1 MGYWKKDNKE
11 TEQENKMVKETIK
24 DVLEYPIAV
33 MPERKITKE
42 TCKKFGVRMAISE
55 QDGKTPVAYYFP
67 YYDSKGKLSGYKKRD
82 LTLDKHEKYHFTTI
96 GKVGVDCKL
105 FGQTVAES
113 IEQKRKNLVYVEG
126 ELDQLS
132 TYQAMKEQVKGTK
145 WEAMEPFVV
154 SISCG
159 TANAVEATLHNEGF
173 IRSFDS
179 LSLMFDNDSS
189 TDAEK
194 KKNIVRGKEAT
205 EAVASALVG
214 TGITL
219 CTIELPNQYKDAS
232 DMLVAGEGD
241 SLAKIVQ
248 FGKKAYTAEKIVR
261 ASDIN
266 FEDLIAPQPEGI
278 YVDCFPELNRKIH
291 GFRTRELVVLTS
303 PSNVGKCH
311 GKGQEILMADL
322 STKKVED
329 IVVGDKV
336 MGATGQARTVLSLHK
351 GVDDIYKV
359 TPKKG
364 LPYTVNSKHLLV
376 LQSNDNVP
384 KRGLTKNGTLTM
396 SAKEFHDLPKH
407 YREHVLSGVRATLT
421 EFGSGYN
428 KEAYILGLWLA
439 EGTSSKPQFCL
450 ANKDKELHE
459 ILLEYAKEQGYR
471 VNISPTN
478 LRETTTAYDL
488 AGGMLVKLR
497 DKWGVL
503 ENKHIPK
510 EFMNADYQTRLE
522 LLAGFLDGD
531 GYLTSGGFEL
541 TLKKNQLVKD
551 IVKLAMTLGLSV
563 TYKDKF
569 CKCQN
574 FDGDWYTRI
583 HIFGGAD
590 KIPNKLLRKKAAN
603 KPIRN
608 QNRVGLDI
616 ELVGKGEYYGF
627 EVDGDHLYCLPDMQ
641 ITHNSTVCAMF
652 ANTFI
657 AAGERV
663 GMIFLEETNKQT
675 LQRAVAS
682 KLKVNYNKFKN
693 DPLACATKEKIK
705 QAYDEIANDDKLIM
719 LGHFGSLPISEL
731 MNKIRHMHLVEGCS
745 YIVLDHLSVVISG
758 SHIEN
763 ERKELD
769 IVMTELAAFCAAND
783 VCIIAVSHIN
793 RSAAEQF
800 KPPKGKEDEPFW
812 VTISKEQMRGS
823 AALEQLAFIVLG
835 LEPQIMPDRSRGNVR
850 LTVLKNRPWGI
861 LGVADEFSIDEDTWE
876 VKLANKEYGKEF
888 S

>member
-1 MGYWKKDNKE
+1 MGYWKKDIKE
-11 TEQENKMVKETIK
+11 IEQESKMVKETIK

-113 IEQKRKNLVYVEG
+113 IEQKRKNLIYVEG

-248 FGKKAYTAEKIVR
+248 FGKKAYTAEKIVHAR
-261 ASDIN
+261 DIE

-278 YVDCFPELNRKIH
+278 YTECFPELDKKIH
-291 GFRTRELVVLTS
+291 GFRTRELVLLTS
-303 PSNVGKCH
+303 PTNVGK
-311 GKGQEILMADL
+311 
-322 STKKVED
+322 ST
-329 IVVGDKV
+329 I
-336 MGATGQARTVLSLHK
+336 
-351 GVDDIYKV
+351 
-359 TPKKG
+359 
-364 LPYTVNSKHLLV
+364 
-376 LQSNDNVP
+376 
-384 KRGLTKNGTLTM
+384 
-396 SAKEFHDLPKH
+396 SAIF
-407 YREHVLSGVRATLT
+407 
-421 EFGSGYN
+421 
-428 KEAYILGLWLA
+428 
-439 EGTSSKPQFCL
+439 
-450 ANKDKELHE
+450 ANKFIK
-459 ILLEYAKEQGYR
+459 
-471 VNISPTN
+471 
-478 LRETTTAYDL
+478 
-488 AGGMLVKLR
+488 
-497 DKWGVL
+497 
-503 ENKHIPK
+503 
-510 EFMNADYQTRLE
+510 ADQ
-522 LLAGFLDGD
+522 
-531 GYLTSGGFEL
+531 
-541 TLKKNQLVKD
+541 K
-551 IVKLAMTLGLSV
+551 
-563 TYKDKF
+563 
-569 CKCQN
+569 
-574 FDGDWYTRI
+574 
-583 HIFGGAD
+583 
-590 KIPNKLLRKKAAN
+590 
-603 KPIRN
+603 
-608 QNRVGLDI
+608 
-616 ELVGKGEYYGF
+616 
-627 EVDGDHLYCLPDMQ
+627 
-641 ITHNSTVCAMF
+641 
-652 ANTFI
+652 
-657 AAGERV
+657 V

-675 LQRAVAS
+675 LQRAVAY
-682 KLKVNYNKFKN
+682 KLRVNYNKFKN
-693 DPLACATKEKIK
+693 DPMSCASKEEIK
-705 QAYDEIANDDKLIM
+705 AAYDEIANNDKLVM
-719 LGHFGSLPISEL
+719 LGHFGSLPIEEL

-745 YIVLDHLSVVISG
+745 YIILDHLSVVISG
-758 SHIEN
+758 SHIDN

-783 VCIIAVSHIN
+783 VCVIAVSHIN
-793 RSAAEQF
+793 RAATAQQVN
-800 KPPKGKEDEPFW
+800 KAKEPDEPYW
-812 VTISKEQMRGS
+812 ITVDKHSLRGS
-823 AALEQLAFIVLG
+823 GGLEQLSFIILG

-861 LGVADEFSIDEDTWE
+861 LGVADEFHIDEDTWDVILE
-876 VKLANKEYGKEF
+876 NKNGF
-888 S
+888 

>member
-1 MGYWKKDNKE
+1 MGYWKKSKQE

-55 QDGKTPVAYYFP
+55 EDGKTPVAYYFP

-126 ELDQLS
+126 EADQLS
-132 TYQAMKEQVKGTK
+132 TYQAMKEQVRGTK

-154 SISCG
+154 SLSCG

-189 TDAEK
+189 TEAEK
-194 KKNIVRGKEAT
+194 KKNIIRGKEAT

-248 FGKKAYTAEKIVR
+248 FGKKAYTAEKIVHAR
-261 ASDIN
+261 DIE

-278 YVDCFPELNRKIH
+278 YTECFPELDRKIH

-303 PSNVGKCH
+303 PSNVGK
-311 GKGQEILMADL
+311 
-322 STKKVED
+322 
-329 IVVGDKV
+329 
-336 MGATGQARTVLSLHK
+336 SL
-351 GVDDIYKV
+351 VCS
-359 TPKKG
+359 
-364 LPYTVNSKHLLV
+364 L
-376 LQSNDNVP
+376 
-384 KRGLTKNGTLTM
+384 
-396 SAKEFHDLPKH
+396 
-407 YREHVLSGVRATLT
+407 
-421 EFGSGYN
+421 
-428 KEAYILGLWLA
+428 
-439 EGTSSKPQFCL
+439 L
-450 ANKDKELHE
+450 AN
-459 ILLEYAKEQGYR
+459 I
-471 VNISPTN
+471 
-478 LRETTTAYDL
+478 
-488 AGGMLVKLR
+488 
-497 DKWGVL
+497 
-503 ENKHIPK
+503 
-510 EFMNADYQTRLE
+510 
-522 LLAGFLDGD
+522 
-531 GYLTSGGFEL
+531 
-541 TLKKNQLVKD
+541 
-551 IVKLAMTLGLSV
+551 
-563 TYKDKF
+563 
-569 CKCQN
+569 
-574 FDGDWYTRI
+574 
-583 HIFGGAD
+583 
-590 KIPNKLLRKKAAN
+590 
-603 KPIRN
+603 
-608 QNRVGLDI
+608 
-616 ELVGKGEYYGF
+616 
-627 EVDGDHLYCLPDMQ
+627 
-641 ITHNSTVCAMF
+641 
-652 ANTFI
+652 FI
-657 AAGERV
+657 AADEKV

-693 DPLACATKEKIK
+693 APLSCASKEAIQK
-705 QAYDEIANDDKLIM
+705 AYDEIANNDRLVM

-876 VKLANKEYGKEF
+876 VKLANKGF
-888 S
+888 

>member
-1 MGYWKKDNKE
+1 MGYWKKSKQE

-55 QDGKTPVAYYFP
+55 EDGKTPVAYYFP

-126 ELDQLS
+126 EADQLS

-145 WEAMEPFVV
+145 WEALEPFVV
-154 SISCG
+154 SLSCG

-189 TDAEK
+189 TEAEK
-194 KKNIVRGKEAT
+194 KKNIIRGKEAT

-248 FGKKAYTAEKIVR
+248 FGKKAYTAEKIVHAR
-261 ASDIN
+261 DIE

-278 YVDCFPELNRKIH
+278 YTECFPELDRKIH

-303 PSNVGKCH
+303 PSNVGK
-311 GKGQEILMADL
+311 
-322 STKKVED
+322 
-329 IVVGDKV
+329 
-336 MGATGQARTVLSLHK
+336 SL
-351 GVDDIYKV
+351 VCS
-359 TPKKG
+359 
-364 LPYTVNSKHLLV
+364 L
-376 LQSNDNVP
+376 
-384 KRGLTKNGTLTM
+384 
-396 SAKEFHDLPKH
+396 
-407 YREHVLSGVRATLT
+407 
-421 EFGSGYN
+421 
-428 KEAYILGLWLA
+428 
-439 EGTSSKPQFCL
+439 L
-450 ANKDKELHE
+450 AN
-459 ILLEYAKEQGYR
+459 I
-471 VNISPTN
+471 
-478 LRETTTAYDL
+478 
-488 AGGMLVKLR
+488 
-497 DKWGVL
+497 
-503 ENKHIPK
+503 
-510 EFMNADYQTRLE
+510 
-522 LLAGFLDGD
+522 
-531 GYLTSGGFEL
+531 
-541 TLKKNQLVKD
+541 
-551 IVKLAMTLGLSV
+551 
-563 TYKDKF
+563 
-569 CKCQN
+569 
-574 FDGDWYTRI
+574 
-583 HIFGGAD
+583 
-590 KIPNKLLRKKAAN
+590 
-603 KPIRN
+603 
-608 QNRVGLDI
+608 
-616 ELVGKGEYYGF
+616 
-627 EVDGDHLYCLPDMQ
+627 
-641 ITHNSTVCAMF
+641 
-652 ANTFI
+652 FI
-657 AAGERV
+657 AADEKV

-693 DPLACATKEKIK
+693 APLSCASKEAIQK
-705 QAYDEIANDDKLIM
+705 AYDEIANNDRLVM

-876 VKLANKEYGKEF
+876 VKLANKGF
-888 S
+888 

>member
-1 MGYWKKDNKE
+1 MGYWKKSSQE
-11 TEQENKMVKETIK
+11 IEQESRMVKETIK

-55 QDGKTPVAYYFP
+55 EDGKTPVAYYFP

-126 ELDQLS
+126 EADQLS
-132 TYQAMKEQVKGTK
+132 TYQAMKEQVRGTK

-154 SISCG
+154 SLSCG

-179 LSLMFDNDSS
+179 LSLMFDNDSA
-189 TDAEK
+189 TEAEK
-194 KKNIVRGKEAT
+194 KKNILRGKEAT

-248 FGKKAYTAEKIVR
+248 FNKKAYTAEKIVHAR
-261 ASDIN
+261 DIE

-278 YVDCFPELNRKIH
+278 YTECFPELDRKIH

-303 PSNVGKCH
+303 PSNVGK
-311 GKGQEILMADL
+311 
-322 STKKVED
+322 
-329 IVVGDKV
+329 
-336 MGATGQARTVLSLHK
+336 SL
-351 GVDDIYKV
+351 VCS
-359 TPKKG
+359 
-364 LPYTVNSKHLLV
+364 L
-376 LQSNDNVP
+376 
-384 KRGLTKNGTLTM
+384 
-396 SAKEFHDLPKH
+396 
-407 YREHVLSGVRATLT
+407 
-421 EFGSGYN
+421 
-428 KEAYILGLWLA
+428 
-439 EGTSSKPQFCL
+439 L
-450 ANKDKELHE
+450 AN
-459 ILLEYAKEQGYR
+459 I
-471 VNISPTN
+471 
-478 LRETTTAYDL
+478 
-488 AGGMLVKLR
+488 
-497 DKWGVL
+497 
-503 ENKHIPK
+503 
-510 EFMNADYQTRLE
+510 
-522 LLAGFLDGD
+522 
-531 GYLTSGGFEL
+531 
-541 TLKKNQLVKD
+541 
-551 IVKLAMTLGLSV
+551 
-563 TYKDKF
+563 
-569 CKCQN
+569 
-574 FDGDWYTRI
+574 
-583 HIFGGAD
+583 
-590 KIPNKLLRKKAAN
+590 
-603 KPIRN
+603 
-608 QNRVGLDI
+608 
-616 ELVGKGEYYGF
+616 
-627 EVDGDHLYCLPDMQ
+627 
-641 ITHNSTVCAMF
+641 
-652 ANTFI
+652 FI
-657 AAGERV
+657 AADEKV

-693 DPLACATKEKIK
+693 APLSCASKEAIQK
-705 QAYDEIANDDKLIM
+705 AYDEIANNDRLVM

-876 VKLANKEYGKEF
+876 VKLANKGF
-888 S
+888 

>member
-1 MGYWKKDNKE
+1 MGYWKKSSQE
-11 TEQENKMVKETIK
+11 IEQENRMVKETIK

-55 QDGKTPVAYYFP
+55 EDGKTPVAYYFP

-126 ELDQLS
+126 EADQLS
-132 TYQAMKEQVKGTK
+132 TYQAMKEQVRGTK

-154 SISCG
+154 SLSCG

-179 LSLMFDNDSS
+179 LSLMFDNDSA
-189 TDAEK
+189 TEAEK
-194 KKNIVRGKEAT
+194 KKNIIRGKEAT

-232 DMLVAGEGD
+232 DMLQAGEGD

-303 PSNVGKCH
+303 PSNVGK
-311 GKGQEILMADL
+311 
-322 STKKVED
+322 
-329 IVVGDKV
+329 
-336 MGATGQARTVLSLHK
+336 
-351 GVDDIYKV
+351 
-359 TPKKG
+359 
-364 LPYTVNSKHLLV
+364 
-376 LQSNDNVP
+376 
-384 KRGLTKNGTLTM
+384 
-396 SAKEFHDLPKH
+396 
-407 YREHVLSGVRATLT
+407 
-421 EFGSGYN
+421 
-428 KEAYILGLWLA
+428 
-439 EGTSSKPQFCL
+439 
-450 ANKDKELHE
+450 
-459 ILLEYAKEQGYR
+459 
-471 VNISPTN
+471 
-478 LRETTTAYDL
+478 
-488 AGGMLVKLR
+488 
-497 DKWGVL
+497 
-503 ENKHIPK
+503 
-510 EFMNADYQTRLE
+510 
-522 LLAGFLDGD
+522 
-531 GYLTSGGFEL
+531 
-541 TLKKNQLVKD
+541 
-551 IVKLAMTLGLSV
+551 
-563 TYKDKF
+563 
-569 CKCQN
+569 
-574 FDGDWYTRI
+574 
-583 HIFGGAD
+583 
-590 KIPNKLLRKKAAN
+590 
-603 KPIRN
+603 
-608 QNRVGLDI
+608 
-616 ELVGKGEYYGF
+616 
-627 EVDGDHLYCLPDMQ
+627 
-641 ITHNSTVCAMF
+641 STVCAMF
-652 ANTFI
+652 ANAFI

-693 DPLACATKEKIK
+693 DPLACATKGQIK
-705 QAYDEIANDDKLIM
+705 KAYDEIANDDKLIM

-745 YIVLDHLSVVISG
+745 HIVLDHLSVVISG

-876 VKLANKEYGKEF
+876 VKLANKGF
-888 S
+888 

>member
-1 MGYWKKDNKE
+1 
-11 TEQENKMVKETIK
+11 MVKETIK

-55 QDGKTPVAYYFP
+55 EDGKTPVAYYFP

-126 ELDQLS
+126 EADQLS
-132 TYQAMKEQVKGTK
+132 TYQAMKEQVRGTK

-154 SISCG
+154 SLSCG

-179 LSLMFDNDSS
+179 LSLMFDNDSA
-189 TDAEK
+189 TEAEK
-194 KKNIVRGKEAT
+194 KKNILRGKEAT

-232 DMLVAGEGD
+232 DMLQAGEGD

-303 PSNVGKCH
+303 PSNVGK
-311 GKGQEILMADL
+311 
-322 STKKVED
+322 
-329 IVVGDKV
+329 
-336 MGATGQARTVLSLHK
+336 
-351 GVDDIYKV
+351 
-359 TPKKG
+359 
-364 LPYTVNSKHLLV
+364 
-376 LQSNDNVP
+376 
-384 KRGLTKNGTLTM
+384 
-396 SAKEFHDLPKH
+396 
-407 YREHVLSGVRATLT
+407 
-421 EFGSGYN
+421 
-428 KEAYILGLWLA
+428 
-439 EGTSSKPQFCL
+439 
-450 ANKDKELHE
+450 
-459 ILLEYAKEQGYR
+459 
-471 VNISPTN
+471 
-478 LRETTTAYDL
+478 
-488 AGGMLVKLR
+488 
-497 DKWGVL
+497 
-503 ENKHIPK
+503 
-510 EFMNADYQTRLE
+510 
-522 LLAGFLDGD
+522 
-531 GYLTSGGFEL
+531 
-541 TLKKNQLVKD
+541 
-551 IVKLAMTLGLSV
+551 
-563 TYKDKF
+563 
-569 CKCQN
+569 
-574 FDGDWYTRI
+574 
-583 HIFGGAD
+583 
-590 KIPNKLLRKKAAN
+590 
-603 KPIRN
+603 
-608 QNRVGLDI
+608 
-616 ELVGKGEYYGF
+616 
-627 EVDGDHLYCLPDMQ
+627 
-641 ITHNSTVCAMF
+641 STVCAMF
-652 ANTFI
+652 ANAFI

-693 DPLACATKEKIK
+693 DPLACATKEQIK
-705 QAYDEIANDDKLIM
+705 KAYDEIANDDKLIM

-745 YIVLDHLSVVISG
+745 HIVLDHLSVVISG

-835 LEPQIMPDRSRGNVR
+835 LEPQILPDRSRGNVR

-876 VKLANKEYGKEF
+876 VKLANKGF
-888 S
+888 

>member
-1 MGYWKKDNKE
+1 MGYWKKSKQE

-55 QDGKTPVAYYFP
+55 EDGKTPVAYYFP

-126 ELDQLS
+126 EADQLS
-132 TYQAMKEQVKGTK
+132 TYQAMKEQVRGTK

-154 SISCG
+154 SLSCG

-189 TDAEK
+189 TEAEK
-194 KKNIVRGKEAT
+194 KKNIIRGKEAT
-205 EAVASALVG
+205 EAVASALIG

-248 FGKKAYTAEKIVR
+248 FGKKAYTAEKIVHAR
-261 ASDIN
+261 DIE

-278 YVDCFPELNRKIH
+278 YTECFPELDRKIH

-303 PSNVGKCH
+303 PSNVGK
-311 GKGQEILMADL
+311 
-322 STKKVED
+322 
-329 IVVGDKV
+329 
-336 MGATGQARTVLSLHK
+336 SL
-351 GVDDIYKV
+351 VCS
-359 TPKKG
+359 
-364 LPYTVNSKHLLV
+364 L
-376 LQSNDNVP
+376 
-384 KRGLTKNGTLTM
+384 
-396 SAKEFHDLPKH
+396 
-407 YREHVLSGVRATLT
+407 
-421 EFGSGYN
+421 
-428 KEAYILGLWLA
+428 
-439 EGTSSKPQFCL
+439 L
-450 ANKDKELHE
+450 AN
-459 ILLEYAKEQGYR
+459 I
-471 VNISPTN
+471 
-478 LRETTTAYDL
+478 
-488 AGGMLVKLR
+488 
-497 DKWGVL
+497 
-503 ENKHIPK
+503 
-510 EFMNADYQTRLE
+510 
-522 LLAGFLDGD
+522 
-531 GYLTSGGFEL
+531 
-541 TLKKNQLVKD
+541 
-551 IVKLAMTLGLSV
+551 
-563 TYKDKF
+563 
-569 CKCQN
+569 
-574 FDGDWYTRI
+574 
-583 HIFGGAD
+583 
-590 KIPNKLLRKKAAN
+590 
-603 KPIRN
+603 
-608 QNRVGLDI
+608 
-616 ELVGKGEYYGF
+616 
-627 EVDGDHLYCLPDMQ
+627 
-641 ITHNSTVCAMF
+641 
-652 ANTFI
+652 FI
-657 AAGERV
+657 AADEKV

-693 DPLACATKEKIK
+693 APLSCASKEAIQK
-705 QAYDEIANDDKLIM
+705 AYDEIANNDRLVM

-876 VKLANKEYGKEF
+876 VKLANKGF
-888 S
+888 

>member
-1 MGYWKKDNKE
+1 MMGYWKKSSQE
-11 TEQENKMVKETIK
+11 IEQENRMVKETIK

-55 QDGKTPVAYYFP
+55 EDGKTPVAYYFP

-126 ELDQLS
+126 EADQLS
-132 TYQAMKEQVKGTK
+132 TYQAMKEQVRGTK

-154 SISCG
+154 SLSCG

-179 LSLMFDNDSS
+179 LSLMFDNDSA
-189 TDAEK
+189 TEAEK
-194 KKNIVRGKEAT
+194 KKNILRGKEAT

-232 DMLVAGEGD
+232 DMLQAGEGD

-248 FGKKAYTAEKIVR
+248 FGKKAYTAEKIVHAR
-261 ASDIN
+261 DIE

-278 YVDCFPELNRKIH
+278 YTECFPELDRKIH

-303 PSNVGKCH
+303 PSNVGK
-311 GKGQEILMADL
+311 
-322 STKKVED
+322 
-329 IVVGDKV
+329 
-336 MGATGQARTVLSLHK
+336 SL
-351 GVDDIYKV
+351 VCS
-359 TPKKG
+359 
-364 LPYTVNSKHLLV
+364 L
-376 LQSNDNVP
+376 
-384 KRGLTKNGTLTM
+384 
-396 SAKEFHDLPKH
+396 
-407 YREHVLSGVRATLT
+407 
-421 EFGSGYN
+421 
-428 KEAYILGLWLA
+428 
-439 EGTSSKPQFCL
+439 L
-450 ANKDKELHE
+450 AN
-459 ILLEYAKEQGYR
+459 I
-471 VNISPTN
+471 
-478 LRETTTAYDL
+478 
-488 AGGMLVKLR
+488 
-497 DKWGVL
+497 
-503 ENKHIPK
+503 
-510 EFMNADYQTRLE
+510 
-522 LLAGFLDGD
+522 
-531 GYLTSGGFEL
+531 
-541 TLKKNQLVKD
+541 
-551 IVKLAMTLGLSV
+551 
-563 TYKDKF
+563 
-569 CKCQN
+569 
-574 FDGDWYTRI
+574 
-583 HIFGGAD
+583 
-590 KIPNKLLRKKAAN
+590 
-603 KPIRN
+603 
-608 QNRVGLDI
+608 
-616 ELVGKGEYYGF
+616 
-627 EVDGDHLYCLPDMQ
+627 
-641 ITHNSTVCAMF
+641 
-652 ANTFI
+652 FI
-657 AAGERV
+657 AADEKV

-693 DPLACATKEKIK
+693 APLSCASKEAIQK
-705 QAYDEIANDDKLIM
+705 AYDEIANNDRLVM

-800 KPPKGKEDEPFW
+800 KPPKGGEDKPFW

-835 LEPQIMPDRSRGNVR
+835 LEPQILPDRSRGNVR

-876 VKLANKEYGKEF
+876 VKLANKGF
-888 S
+888 